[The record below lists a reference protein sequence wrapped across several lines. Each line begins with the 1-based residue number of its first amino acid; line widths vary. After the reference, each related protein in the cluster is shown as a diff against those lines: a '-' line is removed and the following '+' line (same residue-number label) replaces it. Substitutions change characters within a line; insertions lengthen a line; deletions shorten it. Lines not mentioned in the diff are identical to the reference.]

1 MLTSFVAVL
10 SLHGAAA
17 AASAS
22 FGTHDYRQISIS
34 ADGKSILWPDGRPMR
49 LSPSSVSAF
58 SQCPLLFR
66 QRHIERLYEPATP
79 EFVTGVLVHETLAN
93 LFALEREERRL
104 DVAQSLF
111 REKWIRMRRVPKY
124 GALFGLSEEENKHTH
139 KRELRDVER
148 ERTWGLKSLEIL
160 RQYFTLEDPARFDP
174 IGIEEKM
181 EVEIPESDV
190 HGESGTI
197 IPLTGT
203 FDRLDK
209 DAQGELIVNDYKTGR
224 SPSEYA
230 MDMTGRPRMDSAFQQ
245 LEIYAL
251 MLSLQDRT
259 PDKMRLIFLGDGAT
273 LERPVDDEMLER
285 TAGTLRKVW
294 SDMKRA
300 CQTGEYECTCDGR
313 ACGRR
318 SERGRGKFF
327 PT

>member
-1 MLTSFVAVL
+1 MLGLIVGEQLARNDSPRRRLADEMLRTMLLPFVAVL

-22 FGTHDYRQISIS
+22 FGAHDYRQISIS

-66 QRHIERLYEPATP
+66 QRHIERLYEPVTP

-245 LEIYAL
+245 LEI
-251 MLSLQDRT
+251 
-259 PDKMRLIFLGDGAT
+259 
-273 LERPVDDEMLER
+273 
-285 TAGTLRKVW
+285 
-294 SDMKRA
+294 
-300 CQTGEYECTCDGR
+300 
-313 ACGRR
+313 
-318 SERGRGKFF
+318 
-327 PT
+327 